1 MVGREVLLD
10 VDHGAAETGDVVASV
25 SDVVVEDDRGVRAV
39 DGVSFDVRAGEVFGI
54 AGVDGNGQSELVEAV
69 TGLQEADAGEIRFLG
84 EDVTTASRRHR
95 IDSGMAYIPED
106 RQERG
111 LVMEFDLVENG
122 LLGSQ
127 HGRELAPNGR
137 INWDDTRDHADAIID
152 EYDVRPPDADAE
164 AHSLSGGNQQ
174 KFIVGREFERDPE
187 LVVASHPT
195 RGVDVGSIEFIH
207 ERLLELRQQG
217 VAIVLVSSKLEEV
230 QGLSDRLA
238 VVYEGEFIDV
248 VDPDETT
255 EEELGLLMAGERPGD
270 DGGGGDPEGATGEA
284 EPNAAADTDAVD
296 GERA

>member
-1 MVGREVLLD
+1 
-10 VDHGAAETGDVVASV
+10 
-25 SDVVVEDDRGVRAV
+25 
-39 DGVSFDVRAGEVFGI
+39 
-54 AGVDGNGQSELVEAV
+54 
-69 TGLQEADAGEIRFLG
+69 
-84 EDVTTASRRHR
+84 
-95 IDSGMAYIPED
+95 MAYIPED

-127 HGRELAPNGR
+127 HGGELASGGL
-137 INWDDTRDHADAIID
+137 IDWSATRDHAEAIID
-152 EYDVRPPDADAE
+152 EYDVRPPDANAD

-207 ERLLELRQQG
+207 ERLLELRKQG
-217 VAIVLVSSKLEEV
+217 VAILLVSSKLEEV

-238 VVYEGEFIDV
+238 VAYEGEFVDV

-255 EEELGLLMAGERPGD
+255 EEELGLLMAGEQPNSGE
-270 DGGGGDPEGATGEA
+270 GDPAGPPTDHSGAPSPAEGDL
-284 EPNAAADTDAVD
+284 PD
-296 GERA
+296 GEQA